1 MKVKFWGVRGSIPSP
16 LAPDQVRSKIA
27 SVLQR
32 VRPENLADAAS
43 RERFLATLPAY
54 LFGTVGGNTTCLEVR
69 LSDGSLI
76 VIDGGSGLREL
87 GVSLQR
93 RADPVHEIPILF
105 SHFHWDHLQGIPF
118 FGPAWV
124 KGNRII
130 FASPDPRLERIIRAQ
145 MRPPYFPVTMEAM
158 QAELR
163 FLHLRGGT
171 VRLGGADISWMPMN
185 HPGGSYAYKIVE
197 GGRSMVF
204 ATDSEV
210 TDQEIQGRVGNR
222 EFFERADLLI
232 LDSQYTLEE
241 SFSKF
246 DFGHTSFTMAVN
258 LAVEW
263 QVRRLVLVHH
273 EPRYD
278 DRKVHGMLRR
288 AQWHHEQLGAGGG
301 LAIQSAQE
309 GLELTL

>member
-27 SVLQR
+27 SVVQR
-32 VRPENLADAAS
+32 VRPEDLADAAS
-43 RERFLATLPAY
+43 RERFLASLPAY

-69 LSDGSLI
+69 LSDGQMI

-87 GVSLQR
+87 GVSLERQ
-93 RADPVHEIPILF
+93 ADSTHEIPILF

-124 KGNRII
+124 KGNRIT
-130 FASPDPRLERIIRAQ
+130 FLSPDPQIERIIRAQ
-145 MRPPYFPVTMEAM
+145 MQPPYFPVTMDAM
-158 QAELR
+158 QARLR
-163 FLHLRGGT
+163 FVQLKQAPLRI
-171 VRLGGADISWMPMN
+171 GGAEVSWMRMN
-185 HPGGSYAYKIVE
+185 HPGGSYAYRIRE
-197 GGRSMVF
+197 GGRSLVF

-210 TDQEIQGRVGNR
+210 TEREFQARSGNR
-222 EFFERADLLI
+222 AFFAGTDLLI

-258 LAVEW
+258 LAEEW
-263 QVRRLVLVHH
+263 KVKALVLFHH

-288 AQWHHEQLGAGGG
+288 AQWHLEQLGTGK
-301 LAIQSAQE
+301 LAIFTAQE
-309 GLELTL
+309 GMELTL

>member
-16 LAPDQVRSKIA
+16 LSPDQVRGKIA
-27 SVLQR
+27 AALQR
-32 VRPENLADAAS
+32 ARPEDLADAVS
-43 RERFLATLPAY
+43 RERFLASLPAY

-69 LSDGSLI
+69 LSDGRLV

-87 GVSLQR
+87 GVSLDR
-93 RADPVHEIPILF
+93 RADPVRHIPILF

-124 KGNRII
+124 KGNRIT
-130 FASPDPRLERIIRAQ
+130 FLSPDPRIEKVIRAQ
-145 MRPPYFPVTMEAM
+145 MRPPYFPVTMDAM
-158 QAELR
+158 QARLD
-163 FLHLRGGT
+163 FVPLKKAP
-171 VRLGGADISWMPMN
+171 VRIGRAEISWMRMN
-185 HPGGSYAYKIVE
+185 HPGGSFAYRIRE
-197 GGRSMVF
+197 GGKSLVF

-210 TDQEIQGRVGNR
+210 TDREFQGREANR
-222 EFFERADLLI
+222 EFFAGTDVLV

-241 SFSKF
+241 SFTKF

-258 LAVEW
+258 LAEEW
-263 QVRRLVLVHH
+263 KVKALALFHH

-288 AQWHHEQLGAGGG
+288 AQWHLEQLGTGR
-301 LAIQSAQE
+301 LAIFTAQE
-309 GLELTL
+309 GMELTL